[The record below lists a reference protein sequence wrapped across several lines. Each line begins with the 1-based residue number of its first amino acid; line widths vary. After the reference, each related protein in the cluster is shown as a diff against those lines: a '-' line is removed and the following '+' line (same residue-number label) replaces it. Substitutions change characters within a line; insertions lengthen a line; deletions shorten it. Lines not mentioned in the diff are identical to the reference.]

1 MNQAKQCLRFIS
13 KAHVDKE
20 NYVVFYLYSDLF
32 ALNKK
37 KRINYWLITGYK
49 KNMNINS
56 SRENEEKKLD
66 EFEVNENH
74 TAFIV

>member
-1 MNQAKQCLRFIS
+1 VNQAKQCLRFIS

-37 KRINYWLITGYK
+37 KRINYWL
-49 KNMNINS
+49 
-56 SRENEEKKLD
+56 
-66 EFEVNENH
+66 
-74 TAFIV
+74 